1 MSMSE
6 RVDPKAGPF
15 CNLSQTYF
23 AGLDWA
29 AKAYEPVLKNVARW
43 QLELM
48 GLGTRRA
55 RAWLELPVQVVRCK
69 SPQELAQLNLEYW
82 QTAGQQYAESAQRL
96 AVLGGQIAMPR
107 LNGEWAKAAAPG
119 RDYITFAEPKPAA
132 EEELRRDRRAA

>member
-1 MSMSE
+1 MSTSE
-6 RVDPKAGPF
+6 RGDPKAGPF

-23 AGLDWA
+23 TGMDWA
-29 AKAYEPVLKNVARW
+29 AKAYEPMFKNAARW

-55 RAWLELPVQVVRCK
+55 RAWMELPGEVVRCRT
-69 SPQELAQLNLEYW
+69 PQELAQLNLEYW

-107 LNGEWAKAAAPG
+107 INGEWAKAAAPG
-119 RDYITFAEPKPAA
+119 RDYITFPEPTPTADEA
-132 EEELRRDRRAA
+132 PRRDRRAA